1 METTLF
7 TLAST
12 AAPAALAIVAA
23 AVVLWGVSLARRDAS
38 VADPAWG
45 PGFVLVAAVS
55 VGVTGGGQPRGW
67 LALALVAAWGLRLGW
82 HLLRRNLAHGED
94 PRYVAMRAAHGAR
107 FAWVSLFTV
116 FLLQGVLLWLV
127 SLPLQVAAGSTA
139 ALNGFDL
146 LGACVV
152 VAGLAMESVADAQL
166 VRFRA
171 DPSNRGKVLDTGLWA
186 WTRHPNYFGDAVVW
200 WGFGLFSVGAGAWVA
215 LAGPAL
221 MTFLLRRVSGVTLLE
236 QDIAVRRPG
245 YADYVQRVP
254 PFFPRPP
261 RR

>member
-1 METTLF
+1 METTLLA
-7 TLAST
+7 LAST

-55 VGVTGGGQPRGW
+55 VGATGGGHVRGW
-67 LALALVAAWGLRLGW
+67 IALALVAAWGLRLGW

-116 FLLQGVLLWLV
+116 FLLQGSLLWLV
-127 SLPLQVAAGSTA
+127 SLPLQVAAASTA

-146 LGACVV
+146 LGASVV
-152 VAGLAMESVADAQL
+152 VAGLVMESVADMQL

-200 WGFGLFSVGAGAWVA
+200 WGFGLVAAGTGAWAA

-245 YADYVQRVP
+245 YSDYVARVP
-254 PFFPRPP
+254 PFVPRPP